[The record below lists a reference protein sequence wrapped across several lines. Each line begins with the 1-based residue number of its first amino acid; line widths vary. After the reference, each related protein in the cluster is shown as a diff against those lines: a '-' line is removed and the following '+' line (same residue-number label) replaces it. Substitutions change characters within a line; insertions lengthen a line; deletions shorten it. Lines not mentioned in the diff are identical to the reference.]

1 MKKIVFFAAVLAVL
15 GLTACEK
22 TLDVGEDNAS
32 TGQVK
37 NSVLQVRTRGAS
49 GDGAT
54 VAYPVAVYVFEGDEC
69 KASQTIG
76 DEGQTLNIA
85 LTEGT
90 YSVYAVGGVSS
101 SDYVLPSVSDALTSS
116 AIALQEGKVL
126 TDLMTASATVTLVDG
141 GTNTVTL
148 GMARKTMLIQDVTIK
163 KVPSAATAVTVTIA
177 PLWQSLTIGGTYS
190 TTNGSSTI
198 ALTRQEDG
206 RTWRNS
212 GSAYLLPPSSQP
224 ASVSVNITMG
234 GTTKTYTYSTSD
246 ELEAGYKINIDGTYT
261 EAVGVNLTGT
271 ITGATWLGERTI
283 SFTFDEDGSSTSGN
297 DNNGG
302 DNDGDTQDFP
312 LVGDTYQGCY
322 VLAVTVEDDG
332 LLAELV
338 LLSPN
343 ERAVTSASDAE
354 SALASLGVDGISD
367 WTVPTKAQMD
377 AFAAAR
383 NDVTPAPAA
392 GIYLYKNNNGVYY
405 QYNLATGATGSAN
418 YITGINLRP
427 VAIVSI
433 TKDKTAMKKYMFIA
447 LTLLVAACEK
457 PILDEDVVLMN
468 EANVILHMTQYEQE
482 AFGNSGNR
490 ATTRTATDITELC
503 SRLNIAIFDDDG
515 TKVKTVAQKEGDASF
530 GTVALTLAAGT
541 YQLVVIA
548 HNGEGSATIT
558 STEKVT
564 FPNNKVTDTFYYYG
578 DLVVTSE
585 VQSYDLT
592 LTRAVAMFRMVLTD
606 DEIPSSVAK
615 FKFYYT
621 GGSSTF
627 SPSAGYGCVNS
638 KQTEI
643 RTVADGVTTFDIFT
657 LPHTEEDVLTK
668 LTVTALDA
676 NDNIIKEKVFENV
689 PVSRNQVTRYTG
701 SFFGSGGSGQTSDG
715 TFRLTADP
723 DWDSVNGYTF

>member
-1 MKKIVFFAAVLAVL
+1 MKKIVFFASVLAVL
-15 GLTACEK
+15 GLTACER
-22 TLDVGEDNAS
+22 TLDVGEDNTS
-32 TGQVK
+32 MGQLK

-49 GDGAT
+49 GDEAR

-90 YSVYAVGGVSS
+90 YSVYAVGGVSA
-101 SDYVLPSVSDALTSS
+101 SDYVLLTVSNALTTS

-141 GTNTVTL
+141 GTNTITL
-148 GMARKTMLIQDVTIK
+148 GMTRKTMQIQDVTIK

-206 RTWRNS
+206 RTWKNN

-224 ASVSVNITMG
+224 ASVSVNITVG

-271 ITGATWLGERTI
+271 IAGATWLGERTI
-283 SFTFDEDGSSTSGN
+283 SFTFDEDGSSVSGN

-302 DNDGDTQDFP
+302 SGGDTQNFP
-312 LVGDTYQGCY
+312 SVGDTYQGCY
-322 VLAVTVEDDG
+322 VLAVTVEDDEQS
-332 LLAELV
+332 AEVV

-343 ERAVTSASDAE
+343 EQAVTSANDAE

-367 WTVPTKAQMD
+367 WTVPTKAQVD

-405 QYNLATGATGSAN
+405 QYTLATGATGSAN

-427 VAIVSI
+427 VVIVSV
-433 TKDKTAMKKYMFIA
+433 TKD
-447 LTLLVAACEK
+447 
-457 PILDEDVVLMN
+457 
-468 EANVILHMTQYEQE
+468 
-482 AFGNSGNR
+482 
-490 ATTRTATDITELC
+490 
-503 SRLNIAIFDDDG
+503 
-515 TKVKTVAQKEGDASF
+515 
-530 GTVALTLAAGT
+530 
-541 YQLVVIA
+541 
-548 HNGEGSATIT
+548 
-558 STEKVT
+558 
-564 FPNNKVTDTFYYYG
+564 
-578 DLVVTSE
+578 
-585 VQSYDLT
+585 
-592 LTRAVAMFRMVLTD
+592 
-606 DEIPSSVAK
+606 
-615 FKFYYT
+615 
-621 GGSSTF
+621 
-627 SPSAGYGCVNS
+627 
-638 KQTEI
+638 
-643 RTVADGVTTFDIFT
+643 
-657 LPHTEEDVLTK
+657 
-668 LTVTALDA
+668 
-676 NDNIIKEKVFENV
+676 
-689 PVSRNQVTRYTG
+689 
-701 SFFGSGGSGQTSDG
+701 
-715 TFRLTADP
+715 
-723 DWDSVNGYTF
+723 